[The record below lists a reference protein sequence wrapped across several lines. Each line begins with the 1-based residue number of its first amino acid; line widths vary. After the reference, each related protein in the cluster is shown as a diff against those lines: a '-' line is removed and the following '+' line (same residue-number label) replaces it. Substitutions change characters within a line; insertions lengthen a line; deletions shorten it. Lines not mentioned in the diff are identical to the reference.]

1 MEIFPMKILKRA
13 AFLTLACISIAAQL
27 FTETSNNFAI
37 QITDLLDTVN
47 QKDLWAV
54 REWLRTKRVALSNKT
69 GDFSLSGDVKAQ
81 WRNVQEHL
89 TPNVPPGAPAVNIVN
104 GVDSPSGW
112 TNNLYNIDF
121 RLYFDYKAD
130 KTWASVKL
138 DFDEAA
144 GLFAGQA
151 NNLALVRAN
160 MGYHLFD
167 DGNARLDVLVG
178 RQRAYELYDSQIQFN
193 STLDGFTGMFGLGIN
208 GLADITVRGGG
219 YVFNAIFNQPVW
231 IVQAGIYDILDTG
244 FYAEYSFVNWAKNL
258 NGIVI
263 TNTNMSPTGTYI
275 ANSEVWSFRN
285 NQFILGY
292 VFNPEIFG
300 RDVRLFGGI
309 LWNALARPDAMD
321 KLSDSIV
328 KSGQGL
334 AGWIAL
340 QLGSVQKAGDWA
352 FQAQWQVLQPYSVP
366 DWDVAGMGRGNG
378 SDSALFGFTSFS
390 KATNFPGNGNA
401 NYNGWELDL
410 LYSVTNEIVLEAL
423 FQRALPINSSIGGK
437 SNYTNVVLAAIYGF

>member
-1 MEIFPMKILKRA
+1 MRSLKRA
-13 AFLTLACISIAAQL
+13 VFFTIACISIASQL

-54 REWLRTKRVALSNKT
+54 REWLRTKRVALNNKT

-89 TPNVPPGAPAVNIVN
+89 TPLNGNAVNIIN
-104 GVDSPSGW
+104 GTNSPSGW
-112 TNNLYNIDF
+112 SNNLYNIDF

-193 STLDGFTGMFGLGIN
+193 STLDGFTGMFGLGID
-208 GLADITVRGGG
+208 GVADVTVRGGG
-219 YVFNAIFNQPVW
+219 YVFNAILNQPVW

-244 FYAEYSFVNWAKNL
+244 FYTEYSFVNWAKNL
-258 NGIVI
+258 NGIQI
-263 TNTNMSPTGTYI
+263 TNNNMAAPNNVFI
-275 ANSEVWSFRN
+275 AGSEVWAFRN

-309 LWNALARPDAMD
+309 LWNALARARSMMR
-321 KLSDSIV
+321 LSGDRVDSR
-328 KSGQGL
+328 QGL
-334 AGWIAL
+334 AGWLSL
-340 QLGSVQKAGDWA
+340 QVGSVQKAGDWA

-378 SDSALFGFTSFS
+378 SDSALFGFNQFS
-390 KATNFPGNGNA
+390 KTTNFPGNGNA

-410 LYSVTNEIVLEAL
+410 LYSVTNEIVLEARL
-423 FQRALPINSSIGGK
+423 QRALPINSSIGGK
-437 SNYTNVVLAAIYGF
+437 SNYTNFELAAIYGF